1 MAGNPNTTIT
11 LKSGKTVSLRPKK
24 ISDSLDA
31 AEALG
36 DQASQH
42 PMTYSL
48 QVAQELAR
56 RSVVAINGKAV
67 SPKDLLDLD
76 AHFSVE
82 EFGEVL
88 EAVAGKPKSALP
100 ERNSKTLLAT
110 SSLDRS
116 VHQLKARRHSRHGA
130 MGA

>member
-88 EAVAGKPKSALP
+88 EAVAGKTQVRPTGAKF
-100 ERNSKTLLAT
+100 ENSSGDKQPG
-110 SSLDRS
+110 S
-116 VHQLKARRHSRHGA
+116 VGTPD
-130 MGA
+130 